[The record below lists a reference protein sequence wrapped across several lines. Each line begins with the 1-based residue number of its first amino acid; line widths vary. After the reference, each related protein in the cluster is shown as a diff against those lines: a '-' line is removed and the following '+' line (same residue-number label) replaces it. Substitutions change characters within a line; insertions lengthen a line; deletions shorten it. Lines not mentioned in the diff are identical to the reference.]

1 MSKEVKIKEPI
12 RIRTKKLNNGNES
25 IYLDIYVDGKR
36 NYEFLKLYLV
46 PEKDRAAKNRNAET
60 MKLANAIKAQK
71 IVEIQ
76 NNRYGFSNSKN
87 KSNIKL
93 IDYIQYIADKDI
105 EKTGRKVTSNTLIHH
120 LQRYDKTGIT
130 FKQLDKEYIIGFV
143 EYLKTAKQ
151 QHCKKEKYVS
161 PNTRAHYYKMLRY
174 CINYAVT
181 EDILPANPMDK
192 IKLEDKPKQVQAKRE
207 FLTID
212 ELKILVKT
220 DFRNNTVK
228 RAFLFC
234 CFCGIR
240 QNQ

>member
-46 PEKDRAAKNRNAET
+46 PEKDRATKNRNAET

-151 QHCKKEKYVS
+151 QHCKKDMHYPPHSHSLQPDTPVPHPGIFQTLSAPES
-161 PNTRAHYYKMLRY
+161 QSLHPDNQNWTDNAH
-174 CINYAVT
+174 
-181 EDILPANPMDK
+181 P
-192 IKLEDKPKQVQAKRE
+192 
-207 FLTID
+207 
-212 ELKILVKT
+212 
-220 DFRNNTVK
+220 
-228 RAFLFC
+228 
-234 CFCGIR
+234 GI
-240 QNQ
+240 

>member
-1 MSKEVKIKEPI
+1 M
-12 RIRTKKLNNGNES
+12 
-25 IYLDIYVDGKR
+25 DIYVDGKR

-46 PEKDRAAKNRNAET
+46 PEKDRATKNRNAET

-130 FKQLDKEYIIGFV
+130 FKQLDKEYIIGISV
-143 EYLKTAKQ
+143 YSHPAARALLESHAYLMPRVRWFGSARLAA
-151 QHCKKEKYVS
+151 S
-161 PNTRAHYYKMLRY
+161 AG
-174 CINYAVT
+174 
-181 EDILPANPMDK
+181 ILM
-192 IKLEDKPKQVQAKRE
+192 
-207 FLTID
+207 
-212 ELKILVKT
+212 
-220 DFRNNTVK
+220 
-228 RAFLFC
+228 
-234 CFCGIR
+234 
-240 QNQ
+240 

>member
-46 PEKDRAAKNRNAET
+46 PEKDRATKNRNAET

-93 IDYIQYIADKDI
+93 IDYIQYIADKDV

-120 LQRYDKTGIT
+120 LKRYDKTELHLNNLIR
-130 FKQLDKEYIIGFV
+130 
-143 EYLKTAKQ
+143 
-151 QHCKKEKYVS
+151 
-161 PNTRAHYYKMLRY
+161 NTL
-174 CINYAVT
+174 
-181 EDILPANPMDK
+181 
-192 IKLEDKPKQVQAKRE
+192 
-207 FLTID
+207 
-212 ELKILVKT
+212 LVLS
-220 DFRNNTVK
+220 N
-228 RAFLFC
+228 
-234 CFCGIR
+234 I
-240 QNQ
+240 

>member
-130 FKQLDKEYIIGFV
+130 FKQLDKWKIQCKLPPKTKRFCPLV
-143 EYLKTAKQ
+143 LK
-151 QHCKKEKYVS
+151 
-161 PNTRAHYYKMLRY
+161 
-174 CINYAVT
+174 
-181 EDILPANPMDK
+181 
-192 IKLEDKPKQVQAKRE
+192 
-207 FLTID
+207 
-212 ELKILVKT
+212 
-220 DFRNNTVK
+220 
-228 RAFLFC
+228 
-234 CFCGIR
+234 
-240 QNQ
+240 